1 MFNRWGELV
10 FERLNFSANDAG
22 AGWDGTYKGNPLN
35 PDVYV
40 YACEVVCDNNEV
52 LVFKGDVSL
61 LK

>member
-1 MFNRWGELV
+1 M
-10 FERLNFSANDAG
+10 FERINFRANDSV
-22 AGWDGTYKGNPLN
+22 AGWDGTFKGKQLN

-52 LVFKGDVSL
+52 LVFKGDISL